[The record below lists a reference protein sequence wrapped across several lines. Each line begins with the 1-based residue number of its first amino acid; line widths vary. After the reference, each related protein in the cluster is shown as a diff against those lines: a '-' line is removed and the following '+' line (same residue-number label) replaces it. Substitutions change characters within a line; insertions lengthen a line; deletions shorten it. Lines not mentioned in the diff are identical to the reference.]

1 MNEKR
6 IPIFMAI
13 GLVILAV
20 TGLVGWLVIRQFI
33 PTKEPASLEKVL
45 GVTGEETAIFFNEEL
60 QEVKGITR
68 DGQIYLPLVWVNS
81 RINERF
87 Y

>member
-33 PTKEPASLEKVL
+33 PTKEPANLEKVL
-45 GVTGEETAIFFNEEL
+45 GHRG
-60 QEVKGITR
+60 R
-68 DGQIYLPLVWVNS
+68 DRHLFQ
-81 RINERF
+81 
-87 Y
+87 